1 MAILT
6 DDQIAQVAVDNGFPT
21 TDKNNLAVCV
31 AIAKAESSGQTDA
44 TNNNSN
50 GTSDKGLWQI
60 NDVHN
65 DKLAGQDRFD
75 QNVNAKLMLM
85 ISNNGTNWQ
94 PWSTYNNGAYQRYL
108 GEAMTAV
115 AGKDFIPGSNN
126 TAGGAAGS
134 GNTQSVSSSNPVS
147 GIENFFSGL
156 ANPNTLIR
164 IGQMYG
170 GMIIILV
177 GIVFIFREPITKAAK
192 VGVMAVAPEAAAVL

>member
-44 TNNNSN
+44 TNSNSN

-75 QNVNAKLMLM
+75 QNVNAKLMMM
-85 ISNNGTNWQ
+85 ISNSGTNWQ

-115 AGKDFIPGSNN
+115 AGKDFVPGSNN
-126 TAGGAAGS
+126 IAGGAAGS
-134 GNTQSVSSSNPVS
+134 GNTQTVSSSNPVS

-156 ANPNTLIR
+156 SDPNTLIR
-164 IGQMYG
+164 IAQMYG
-170 GMIIILV
+170 GMMIILV

-192 VGVMAVAPEAAAVL
+192 VGVMAVAPEAAVVL